1 MITKTLIIENK
12 MGLHARPASLFVEQA
27 SQYDSDVII
36 GKDGIDVNGKSI
48 MGILMLAAECG
59 DEVTLQVAGSDEE
72 DAMQA
77 FVDLLKGKF
86 NEE

>member
-12 MGLHARPASLFVEQA
+12 MGLHARPASMFVEHA
-27 SQYDSDVII
+27 SQYDSDIMI

-59 DEVTLQVAGSDEE
+59 DEVTLQVDGSDEE
-72 DAMQA
+72 EAMEA
-77 FVDLLKGKF
+77 FVGLLKGKF
-86 NEE
+86 NED